1 MVLPAH
7 YAGIILRMWSFR
19 GKLQLNL
26 KLSKLSSGGAI
37 KREAVAGVEWIL
49 LWIVLIFKSTVGV
62 LMYSFFSVYWHKM
75 PQ

>member
-26 KLSKLSSGGAI
+26 KKLSSGGAI